1 MGARLHRTFG
11 FDLVST
17 EDPMLCGLAG
27 YLLKRRFGLPLSVQL
42 AGDMLDNR
50 YWLADRKLNPLY
62 NTLGKWLIRR
72 ADSVRV
78 VSSSE
83 QHKLVRLGV
92 PLERIWNIG
101 WMSDF
106 TRFIQADGRAL
117 RQQLLSPPYQRL
129 VLFVGRLV
137 KQKDPPTL
145 LRAAGLVV
153 RVREDTRFVIVGGGP
168 EAAAARRLADELNLG
183 DSIVFVGPVSHDDV
197 PAYMAACDVFAASTR
212 YEGNARTQAEAAAAG
227 KPVVT
232 AEVSGA
238 RDTIIDGETGYIVP
252 VGRPDELARRL
263 LTLLAE
269 PDRAAEMGRRAREH
283 VLKLYADERLL
294 AGFRELWEYT
304 AGRRG

>member
-1 MGARLHRTFG
+1 
-11 FDLVST
+11 
-17 EDPMLCGLAG
+17 
-27 YLLKRRFGLPLSVQL
+27 
-42 AGDMLDNR
+42 MLDNR
-50 YWLADRKLNPLY
+50 YWLADRKLNRLF
-62 NTLGKWLIRR
+62 NAIGKWLVCR

-83 QHKLVRLGV
+83 RDKLIRLGL
-92 PLERIWNIG
+92 PPERIWNLG

-106 TRFIQADGRAL
+106 SPFLRANGSAL
-117 RQQLLSPPYQRL
+117 REQLLPPPYQRM

-137 KQKDPPTL
+137 KQKDLPTL

-153 RVREDTRFVIVGGGP
+153 RVRDDTRFVVIGAGP
-168 EAAAARRLADELNLG
+168 EAAAARRLADELQLD
-183 DSIVFVGPVSHDDV
+183 DSIVFVGPAPHEAV

-238 RDTIIDGETGYIVP
+238 RDTIVEGETGYIVP
-252 VGRPDELARRL
+252 VGRADELARRL

-269 PDRAAEMGRRAREH
+269 PDRAAEMGRKAREH
-283 VLKLYADERLL
+283 VLQLYADERLL
-294 AGFRELWEYT
+294 GGFRELWEYT
-304 AGRRG
+304 AGRRS